1 MKTAYRKRCLANA
14 KALSREK
21 RQLIL
26 DHIRSG
32 LTIAAI
38 SKIEKVEDDTI
49 VGIYML
55 NQRKKIITELNE
67 VTK

>member
-1 MKTAYRKRCLANA
+1 MKTDYRKTCLANA
-14 KALSREK
+14 KALSRER

-32 LTIAAI
+32 LTIGVI
-38 SKIEKVEDDTI
+38 SKTEKVEEDTV
-49 VGIYML
+49 VGIFML
-55 NQRKKIITELNE
+55 NMRKKIITELNE

>member
-14 KALSREK
+14 KARSREK

-32 LTIAAI
+32 LTIEVI
-38 SKIEKVEDDTI
+38 SKIEKVEEDTV
-49 VGIYML
+49 VGIFLL
-55 NQRKKIITELNE
+55 NMRKKIITELNE